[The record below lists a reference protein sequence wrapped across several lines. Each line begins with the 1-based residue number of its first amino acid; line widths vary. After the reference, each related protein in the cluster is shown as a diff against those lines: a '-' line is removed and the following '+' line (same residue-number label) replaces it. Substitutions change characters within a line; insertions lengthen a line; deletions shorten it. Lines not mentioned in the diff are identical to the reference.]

1 MKKILS
7 LLVLGILLFSA
18 SLFSQTTKYGS
29 LAKDAW
35 VFGFGASYPRM
46 ISTESLIEPIDY
58 NYGGFLSIQKNFSEH
73 VGIRFKGGYYHMRA
87 HDYAFNPPRK
97 SIKLNNIVGDFDLLY
112 YLVPC
117 EPVSPFFSV
126 GLGIE
131 NFSLEGARTVGL
143 NNKDFLDYI
152 FNIGFGA
159 EWKLGEDWKLKTEL
173 NYTTAP
179 NSKIDGVYD
188 PGNGLLGGNNDTW
201 MRFDLGL
208 LYYFDKGEPSNYCQ
222 LYEGVNA
229 TIDYDRIEEIVRRY
243 RTEPTVVDYGR
254 IEELIKKHS
263 RQAMVSDKWVLLGVN
278 FDFNK
283 ATLRPEAYPIL
294 SNAAEILLNNPDV
307 KVEIQGHT
315 DQIGSD
321 KYNDQLSLRRAEAV
335 KKFLVAKGVDPSR
348 LTTVGM
354 GKRNLLFKEMDE
366 QSRFYNRRIEFHIK

>member
-1 MKKILS
+1 MKNFLS
-7 LLVLGILLFSA
+7 LLVLGVLLLST
-18 SLFSQTTKYGS
+18 SLFSQTKKYGS

-46 ISTESLIEPIDY
+46 ISTESRIVPIEY

-73 VGIRFKGGYYHMRA
+73 VGMRFKGGYYHMRA

-97 SIKLNNIVGDFDLLY
+97 SVKVNKIVGDFDLLY

-117 EPVSPFFSV
+117 EPISPFFSV
-126 GLGIE
+126 GLGLE
-131 NFSLEGARTVGL
+131 FFSLEGARTVGY
-143 NNKDFLDYI
+143 NNKDYLDYI
-152 FNIGFGA
+152 FNLGFGA

-173 NYTTAP
+173 NYTTVP
-179 NSKIDGVYD
+179 NSKIDGVSD
-188 PGNGLLGGNNDTW
+188 PGNGLLGGSNDTW